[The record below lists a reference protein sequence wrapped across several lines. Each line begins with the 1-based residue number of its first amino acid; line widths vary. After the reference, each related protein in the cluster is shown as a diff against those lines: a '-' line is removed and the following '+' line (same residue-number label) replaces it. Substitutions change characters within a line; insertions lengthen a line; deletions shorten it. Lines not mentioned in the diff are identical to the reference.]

1 MATMSTTQPDLY
13 ISADVETD
21 GPIPG
26 PYSMLS
32 FGLAVVGSYDGH
44 HFERRQAG
52 DETFYRELRPI
63 SERFQDEALAL
74 HPVAPAVGLGPHQ
87 NLDHLPHFPS
97 RLRAVH
103 EIILTPA

>member
-1 MATMSTTQPDLY
+1 MAMMSIAQPDLY

-44 HFERRQAG
+44 RFER
-52 DETFYRELRPI
+52 
-63 SERFQDEALAL
+63 
-74 HPVAPAVGLGPHQ
+74 
-87 NLDHLPHFPS
+87 
-97 RLRAVH
+97 
-103 EIILTPA
+103 